1 MALYCALVKDA
12 VPRVAV
18 PRLSLY
24 LRCLEDLAPGVD
36 RVSSEDLAELAGV
49 NAAKLRKDLSY
60 LGSYGVRGIGYQT
73 EHLRYQI
80 RRELG
85 LTREWPLVI
94 VGMGNLGR
102 ALARYDGFR
111 EQGFRVVGVFD
122 EDPGKV
128 GTRVNDL
135 KVEPLEA
142 LDARVRECG
151 ARIAVIATPPAAAQ
165 AVAEMLAAAGVASIL
180 NFAPT
185 VLRVPENVH
194 VRRVDFSSEL
204 QVLAFYLHQD
214 AAPAG

>member
-1 MALYCALVKDA
+1 L
-12 VPRVAV
+12 PRVAV

-36 RVSSEDLAELAGV
+36 RISSEDLAELAGV

-128 GTRVNDL
+128 GTRVDDL
-135 KVEPLEA
+135 EVEPLEA
-142 LDARVRECG
+142 LDARVGECG
-151 ARIAVIATPPAAAQ
+151 VRIAVIATPPAAAQ